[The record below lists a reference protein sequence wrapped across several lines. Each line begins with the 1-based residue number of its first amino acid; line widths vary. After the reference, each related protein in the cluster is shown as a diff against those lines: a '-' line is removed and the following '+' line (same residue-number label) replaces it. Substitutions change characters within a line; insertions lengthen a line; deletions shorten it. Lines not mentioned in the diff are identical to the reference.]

1 MESLHPSRSPFNSP
15 PPPSRPCQVESLHP
29 QLVNAGSIRLQYP
42 ENKAA
47 DEHFENLRKQYA
59 ESISRVRDLSD
70 EAIDAA
76 QFIRQSGQWGGRGG
90 AGVEGPSVGLSSLQ
104 GWRCRQL

>member
-1 MESLHPSRSPFNSP
+1 M
-15 PPPSRPCQVESLHP
+15 ESLHP

-42 ENKAA
+42 ENRAA

-76 QFIRQSGQWGGRGG
+76 QFVRQSGELW
-90 AGVEGPSVGLSSLQ
+90 AE
-104 GWRCRQL
+104 RQKG